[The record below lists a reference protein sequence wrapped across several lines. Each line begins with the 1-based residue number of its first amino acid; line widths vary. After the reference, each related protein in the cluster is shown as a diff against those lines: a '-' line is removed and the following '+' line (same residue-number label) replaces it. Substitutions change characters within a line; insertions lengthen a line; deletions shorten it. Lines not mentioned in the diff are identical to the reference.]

1 VIIYKMQKSGEATN
15 FQFARKCPKGYKSI
29 PGDRIPEDIS
39 VYHEKKYT
47 DSQVL
52 NDQERELLNLISEN
66 EYHLI
71 SRRFARDLPD
81 WELKL
86 DEWADQLAEVR
97 AGKLVEIADK
107 PF

>member
-1 VIIYKMQKSGEATN
+1 MIIYKTQEDGQATD
-15 FQFARKCPKGYKSI
+15 FKFSRKCPEGWESI
-29 PGDRIPEDIS
+29 KGDRIPEDIS
-39 VYHEKKYT
+39 IYHEQRYI
-47 DSQVL
+47 DSQAL
-52 NDQERELLNLISEN
+52 KDQESELLRLISEN

-71 SRRFARDLPD
+71 SRRWVKDRPS

-86 DEWADQLAEVR
+86 DEWDEQIEEVR